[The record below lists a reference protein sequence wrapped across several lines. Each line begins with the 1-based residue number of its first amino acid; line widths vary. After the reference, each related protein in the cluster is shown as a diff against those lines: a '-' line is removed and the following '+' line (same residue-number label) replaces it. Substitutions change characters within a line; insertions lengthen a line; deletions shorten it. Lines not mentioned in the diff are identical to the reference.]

1 MDELKLKTLGSTVL
15 SATVRLSKAS
25 PLGHA
30 LRADIARAVDLD
42 FYDTLQV
49 LCYLSDRGDIV
60 LGQTINDYWA
70 RPANGERL

>member
-1 MDELKLKTLGSTVL
+1 MTELQIKVL
-15 SATVRLSKAS
+15 SAQVLAQVVELATAN

-30 LRADIARAVDLD
+30 LRADIARAVDLN

-49 LCYLSDRGDIV
+49 LHYLSDRGDIV

-70 RPANGERL
+70 RPANDKSL